1 MQKGVSREEVDSFG
15 VIDFEFVLD
24 DHDELEDGESFQD
37 QNSTSNERY
46 LLLSKSFSLLFL
58 ILFRK
63 IGILSGWNL
72 RIIYAS

>member
-15 VIDFEFVLD
+15 VTDFEFVLD

-46 LLLSKSFSLLFL
+46 LLLSKSLSLLFL

>member
-1 MQKGVSREEVDSFG
+1 MQKSVPREEVDSLS
-15 VIDFEFVLD
+15 VTDFEFVLD

-46 LLLSKSFSLLFL
+46 LLLSKSLSLLFL